1 MNHWIAFGHP
11 RVKSETGDN
20 AVEPAV
26 AFFLALAATSLG
38 A

>member
-1 MNHWIAFGHP
+1 MNYGIALGHP
-11 RVKSETGDN
+11 RVKSETGDI

-26 AFFLALAATSLG
+26 AFFLALAAASLG